1 VIFFEYN
8 INSEADDDLNMNE
21 INLDASHQENIAK
34 LNEEDVF
41 CTVKPEEV
49 PPVPENKFLMRKSN
63 LEAESASNK
72 IPPPA
77 KVEDKRFY

>member
-1 VIFFEYN
+1 
-8 INSEADDDLNMNE
+8 MNE
-21 INLDASHQENIAK
+21 INLNASHQENIAK

-63 LEAESASNK
+63 LEAESVANK
-72 IPPPA
+72 NPPTT
-77 KVEDKRFY
+77 KVEDKRFH